1 MRNNIIIKSGE
12 GRYRYVELG
21 RDRFLGSGLDRILGL
36 GKYRFLGL
44 GRYRSLCLFMGL
56 FLTLTSGLLYGQQ
69 GVIQGRVYN
78 ASNNEPVAFA
88 TIAIFGT
95 SIGSI
100 SDLEGNFLFTGLEP
114 GYVELRVSSV
124 GFETYVSEQI
134 QVTNA
139 KKVFLDVPLVEANV
153 ELEEVVIKAS
163 PFRKIKESPVSL
175 QRISIKEIEKSPG
188 GNRDISKVIQSYPGV
203 AATPAQRNDV
213 IVRGGGPSENT
224 FYLDEIEIPN
234 INHFATQGASGGPV
248 GIINADFIREVN
260 LYTGAFPANKSNALS
275 SVIDLSQVDG
285 NQEKLNFRGSIGAS
299 DLALTLNGPIGDK
312 TTYVMSYRRSYLQFL
327 FQLLELPFL
336 PKYNDYQLKVKTRL
350 NEKNELSLISIG
362 SYDNNNLNLKAND
375 TEEQKFILGY
385 LPESFQWSYAIG
397 AVWKHFREQG
407 YDTWVLSRNYLHNES
422 LKYQDNIRKEDLKT
436 LDYNS
441 DEIEN
446 KFRYEH
452 TSLYKKGLK
461 VNYGANFEYAK
472 FYART
477 FNKLYVNSQPV
488 TLDNESAFDL
498 FKWGAFGQVSK
509 DLLSKRLVLSFG
521 LRADANNYNDQ
532 MSNLLNQL
540 SPRLSASY
548 ELTTGWYLNF
558 NAGRY
563 YQEPAYTTMGY
574 KDEEGILVNRD
585 RLKYIRSDHVV
596 AGIEW
601 LPGSESKISLEGFYK
616 KYSQYPYSL
625 TDSISLASKGADFG
639 LFGNEPVESTGQGR
653 AFGAEF
659 LYRNRDLFGGNL
671 TISYTLVR
679 SETLPVKQ
687 SLEPL
692 GWIPTTWDNIHLLN
706 IYGFREFKGNWQVGF
721 KWRFVGGQP
730 YTPYDTYTSSLVQY
744 WDVTGFPALNYNQY
758 NQLRYKPFHQLDLRI
773 DKEWFLSR
781 ITINL
786 YLDVQNVYNFKTTST
801 TFLLQDL
808 DADGNP
814 IIENPSDPV
823 ELQRYRM
830 KELESAAGTVLPTVG
845 IIIEF

>member
-1 MRNNIIIKSGE
+1 MNR
-12 GRYRYVELG
+12 L
-21 RDRFLGSGLDRILGL
+21 RILI
-36 GKYRFLGL
+36 
-44 GRYRSLCLFMGL
+44 LFITFILMPVA
-56 FLTLTSGLLYGQQ
+56 LLGQQ
-69 GVIQGRVYN
+69 GSIEGRVYN
-78 ASNNEPVAFA
+78 AKNNEPVEFA

-100 SDLEGNFLFTGLEP
+100 SDLDGNFLFTGLEP

-139 KKVFLDVPLVEANV
+139 RKVFLEIPMVEANV
-153 ELEEVVIKAS
+153 ELDEVVIKAS

-203 AATPAQRNDV
+203 ASTPAQRNDV

-248 GIINADFIREVN
+248 GIINADFLREVD
-260 LYTGAFPANKSNALS
+260 LYTGAFPASKGNALS

-285 NQEKLNFRGSIGAS
+285 NKEKLNFRGSVGAS
-299 DLALTLNGPIGDK
+299 DLALTLNGPIGEN
-312 TTYVMSYRRSYLQFL
+312 TTYVLSYRRSYLQFL
-327 FQLLELPFL
+327 FKLLELPFL
-336 PKYNDYQLKVKTRL
+336 PKYNDYQFKVKTKL
-350 NEKNELSLISIG
+350 NNKNELSLISIG
-362 SYDNNNLNLKAND
+362 SYDNNNLNLDANE
-375 TEEQKFILGY
+375 TEEQQFILGY

-397 AVWKHFREQG
+397 AVWKHYRGQG

-422 LKYQDNIRKEDLKT
+422 VKYQDNIMQEENLS

-452 TSLYKKGLK
+452 TSLYKAGLK
-461 VNYGANFEYAK
+461 VNYGVNFEYAK

-477 FNKLYVNSQPV
+477 FNKVFIYNQPV
-488 TLDNESAFDL
+488 TLDNESAFEL

-509 DLLSKRLVLSFG
+509 ELLENRLVLSLG
-521 LRADANNYNDQ
+521 LRADANNYNEN
-532 MSNLLNQL
+532 MTNLLNQL
-540 SPRLSASY
+540 SPRFSASY
-548 ELTTGWYLNF
+548 LLTTGWYLNF

-574 KDEEGILVNRD
+574 KNELGFMVNKSG
-585 RLKYIRSDHVV
+585 LKYIRSDHIV
-596 AGIEW
+596 AGLEW
-601 LPGSESKISLEGFYK
+601 LPEKESKISLEGFYK
-616 KYSQYPYSL
+616 KYSHYPFSL
-625 TDSISLASKGADFG
+625 IDSISLASKGADFG
-639 LFGNEPVESTGQGR
+639 LFGNEPVESVSEGR

-659 LYRNRDLFGGNL
+659 LYRNRDLFGSNL

-679 SETLPVKQ
+679 SETLPGKA
-687 SLEPL
+687 SLTDL
-692 GWIPTTWDNIHLLN
+692 GWIPTAWDNVHLLN
-706 IYGFREFKGNWQVGF
+706 IYGFREFRGNWQVGF

-730 YTPYDTYTSSLVQY
+730 YTPFDPYTSSLVQY
-744 WDVTGFPALNYNQY
+744 WDITGFPAQDFNQY
-758 NQLRYKPFHQLDLRI
+758 NQLRYKPFHQLDLRV
-773 DKEWFLSR
+773 DKEWFLSS

-786 YLDVQNVYNFKTTST
+786 YVDVQNVYNYKTTSN
-801 TFLLQDL
+801 TFLVREL
-808 DADGNP
+808 DGDGNP
-814 IIENPSDPV
+814 IIENPSDPADM
-823 ELQRYRM
+823 QRYRM
-830 KELESAAGTVLPTVG
+830 KELQSAAGTVLPTIG